1 MNDQVLTDDEKDALI
16 DGVENGEVEVQT
28 GNGLQ
33 YASVRDF
40 DVTPRN
46 RIVTDSFPKLQ
57 NLNRKLAGSIS
68 QSTSVLLN
76 EKVEVESGPLA
87 SSTWAEFC
95 ELSTDVALIF
105 EFKAMPLDGSAA
117 IYVQSGVIRHLVEA
131 FYGGSKE
138 NPPRH
143 AIDGFTPG
151 EMNVISL
158 FCMDIL
164 KGIVATWQSLILLE
178 PEKVGV
184 HQSTDVVE
192 VIESSAIVI
201 HSEFTLHAGDERHDF
216 HIVWPTSMLASL
228 LPVLEGAKRERDAQ
242 EDARWEQVIRARVP
256 EALVD
261 VSSRVGNARMSLREV
276 AALQAGDVI
285 DIENPR
291 IGTVFAKHVPVLEGR
306 FGVHDG
312 CYAIEATRWL
322 ADVEAAQTA
331 SG

>member
-1 MNDQVLTDDEKDALI
+1 MNDQVLTDDEKDALV
-16 DGVENGEVEVQT
+16 DGVENGEVEVLT
-28 GNGLQ
+28 GDGRH

-40 DVTPRN
+40 EVTPRN
-46 RIVTDSFPKLQ
+46 RIVTDSFPRLQ
-57 NLNRKLAGSIS
+57 NINRQLAGALSKSASI
-68 QSTSVLLN
+68 LLN
-76 EKVEVESGPLA
+76 EKVEAEPGPLA

-95 ELSTDVALIF
+95 EQIADVALIF
-105 EFKAMPLDGSAA
+105 EFNALPLDGSAV
-117 IYVQSGVIRHLVEA
+117 IYVQSGVVRHIVET

-143 AIDGFTPG
+143 EIDGFTPG

-158 FCMDIL
+158 FCNEIL
-164 KGIVATWQSLILLE
+164 KGIVDTWQSLIALE

-184 HQSTDVVE
+184 HQSTDIVEVVE
-192 VIESSAIVI
+192 SGALVI
-201 HSEFTLHAGDERHDF
+201 HSEFTLHLGEDQHYF

-228 LPVLEGAKRERDAQ
+228 LPVLEGSKRERDAQ
-242 EDARWEQVIRARVP
+242 EDARWENAIRTRVP

-261 VSSRVGNARMSLREV
+261 VSSSIGHGRMSLREV

-285 DIENPR
+285 DLENPR
-291 IGTVFAKHVPVLEGR
+291 VGTVFAKHVPVLEGR

-322 ADVEAAQTA
+322 ADVEAAPSA
-331 SG
+331 VS